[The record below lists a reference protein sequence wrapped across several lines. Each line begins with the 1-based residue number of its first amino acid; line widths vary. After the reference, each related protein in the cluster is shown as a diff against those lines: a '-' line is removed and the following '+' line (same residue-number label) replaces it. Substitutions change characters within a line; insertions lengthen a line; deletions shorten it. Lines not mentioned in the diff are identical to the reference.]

1 MWTKVV
7 EFTVKG
13 TPRTAGSKKAV
24 PNRKYVSE
32 AVTPKVRRTFLVDD
46 SGSKGKTWRK
56 AVARTAYAAL
66 PPEFQLLDCPICL
79 EVHFFLA
86 RPQGHV
92 GTGRNAGKLR
102 PSAPRFP
109 TSIPDQTKML
119 RAVEDALTGVI
130 WKDDARIVLGYQG
143 KHYATTERP
152 EGVHVTVW
160 ECLDATRP

>member
-56 AVARTAYAAL
+56 TVARTAYAAL
-66 PPEFQLLDCPICL
+66 PPGFKLLDCPIDL
-79 EVHFFLA
+79 HLQIRVV
-86 RPQGHV
+86 RPAGHM
-92 GTGRNAGKLR
+92 GTGRNAGTLR
-102 PSAPRFP
+102 PSAPIFP
-109 TSIPDQTKML
+109 MWKPDQTKML
-119 RAVEDALTGVI
+119 RAIEDALTGVV
-130 WKDDARIVLGYQG
+130 WRDDSRIVQG
-143 KHYATTERP
+143 VQSKRYADAEP
-152 EGVHVTVW
+152 EGVDVTVYAW
-160 ECLDATRP
+160 LEAARP